1 MKAVPG
7 EIGIDYFTSSSNL
20 EFRKD
25 FQEHPE
31 NYLCEKLFKGTLEA
45 VTKLEGDLIVANKSN
60 PLILSKAFQHNGKI
74 CSLPGCHR
82 SPETRKR
89 MSEAAKKKSST
100 HR

>member
-31 NYLCEKLFKGTLEA
+31 SYLCEKLFKSENLQEVLDFEADKILE
-45 VTKLEGDLIVANKSN
+45 NKGN
-60 PLILSKAFQHNGKI
+60 EL
-74 CSLPGCHR
+74 
-82 SPETRKR
+82 
-89 MSEAAKKKSST
+89 
-100 HR
+100 